1 MKAEEAE
8 MSKQK
13 KMLTAVTTTIT
24 INEMKKYF
32 VQENLERNKE
42 NKEILVEETV
52 RRMNSA

>member
-42 NKEILVEETV
+42 NKEILVGETV

>member
-1 MKAEEAE
+1 